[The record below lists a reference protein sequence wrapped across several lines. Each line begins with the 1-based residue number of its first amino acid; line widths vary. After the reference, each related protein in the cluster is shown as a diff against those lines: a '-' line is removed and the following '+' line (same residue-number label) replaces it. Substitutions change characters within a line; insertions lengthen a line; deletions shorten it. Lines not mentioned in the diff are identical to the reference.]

1 MMSTSRRRMREASRS
16 LAIAF
21 NIGQAQEALYRADAG
36 EPLDDEAR
44 QLFRELNHFFQ
55 DASRGLLWTQAAVE
69 DLDATDGDNAV
80 SDAAA
85 LRSLSL
91 VLPVVR
97 SNAPAAPKEI
107 LAQLT
112 DISDKLGSG
121 QLVSKHDRTT
131 FDQILGDLARHAS
144 AKLDASREERANSI
158 SLLPLPE

>member
-36 EPLDDEAR
+36 GALDDEAQ
-44 QLFRELNHFFQ
+44 QLFRELKHFFQ
-55 DASRGLLWTQAAVE
+55 DASRGLVWTQAAVE
-69 DLDATDGDNAV
+69 ALDATDDDDAV
-80 SDAAA
+80 SDGVA

-91 VLPVVR
+91 VLPIVR
-97 SNAPAAPKEI
+97 SNATMAPKDV
-107 LAQLT
+107 LAQLA

-121 QLVSKHDRTT
+121 HLVSKPDRVA
-131 FDQILGDLARHAS
+131 FDQILGELARHAS
-144 AKLDASREERANSI
+144 ARLDASREERANSI